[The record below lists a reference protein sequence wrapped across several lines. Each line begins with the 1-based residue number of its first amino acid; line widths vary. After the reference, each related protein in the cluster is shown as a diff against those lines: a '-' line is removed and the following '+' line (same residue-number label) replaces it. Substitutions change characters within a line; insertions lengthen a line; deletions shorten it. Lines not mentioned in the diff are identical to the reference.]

1 MAYISLTR
9 AELEGS
15 GDVNGPPENQFDNK
29 KIFRHPVRNRILEIL
44 RDGKPHT
51 QQELGKILSMSNAA
65 VHYHVKLMKEIGVI
79 RLHSTR
85 QGPNSITEKLYT
97 IDKANWPDVSK
108 NDVDYYI
115 DYALSWINER
125 NREGLNILKSG
136 EYSVPFL
143 AGSYCSQAPLHELI
157 AFKREMER
165 LFEKYFKKYEKMEED
180 GLALFA
186 VTFSLL
192 PSRESNTLESRNVL
206 EFEPESATGAA

>member
-9 AELEGS
+9 RDLEGK
-15 GDVNGPPENQFDNK
+15 NGELNKQPKSPEENR

-44 RDGKPHT
+44 RDGKART

-65 VHYHVKLMKEIGVI
+65 IHYHVKLLEEVGII

-97 IDKANWPDVSK
+97 TEMENWPDVSK
-108 NDVDYYI
+108 DDVDFYV
-115 DYALSWINER
+115 DYTVSWMNER

-136 EYSVPFL
+136 DYSSPFL
-143 AGSYCSQAPLHELI
+143 AGSYCSCAPLEELI
-157 AFKREMER
+157 AFKRDMEN
-165 LFEKYFKKYEKMEED
+165 LFNRYFMKYEKTDRDNM
-180 GLALFA
+180 LPFA

-192 PSRESNTLESRNVL
+192 PSREGNTGDSRNIL
-206 EFEPESATGAA
+206 EFEPD